1 MTNQK
6 TDLLSLSFTELEDLV
21 ISMGEPKFRAKQLFA
36 PMHSGVAPE
45 DISNIGKALKA
56 KLAENCTY
64 SLPVIRKKS

>member
-36 PMHSGVAPE
+36 PIHSGVAPE

-56 KLAENCTY
+56 KLAE
-64 SLPVIRKKS
+64 I